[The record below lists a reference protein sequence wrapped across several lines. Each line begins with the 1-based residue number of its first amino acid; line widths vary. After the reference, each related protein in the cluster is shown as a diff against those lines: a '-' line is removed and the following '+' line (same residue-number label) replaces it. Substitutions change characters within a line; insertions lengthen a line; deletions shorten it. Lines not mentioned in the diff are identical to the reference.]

1 MVAANRALR
10 AVRQRDPEQAH
21 VQHIQHRVLYA
32 NACGRCWWRCW
43 WREEAGLARWCAPE
57 GAARAGRQPLLA
69 LHLLHPAVLVV
80 AGLAE
85 MRRAELHSG
94 QTLTIFRSDWPTR
107 HGEGVTYAEPD
118 GDGAAVSAL
127 VLQEVGAMLRAD
139 LRRVALPQHRLVRP
153 ALPAEKRA
161 EVGGSPRRI
170 RGR

>member
-21 VQHIQHRVLYA
+21 MRVSTGYMYA
-32 NACGRCWWRCW
+32 HACGRCWWR
-43 WREEAGLARWCAPE
+43 REEAQLARWCAPE

-94 QTLTIFRSDWPTR
+94 QTVTIFLSGWPTR
-107 HGEGVTYAEPD
+107 YGEGVTYAEPD